1 MPLTAG
7 IVGLPNVGK
16 STLFNAITKSQIL
29 AANYPFATIEPNV
42 GIVPVPDHRLDV
54 LSKMY
59 NPKKTTPATCEFTD
73 IAGLVKGASKGEG
86 LGNQFLANIR
96 NCDAILQVVRCFI
109 DSNVIH
115 VEGSVDPIRDAKII
129 NLELILADL
138 DVVSKRLPKLEKKAQ
153 AKVDDAPFEYD
164 LLKRIE
170 ETLISEQP
178 VRSMK
183 FSEQEAKYVKNYSL
197 LTAKPFMY
205 IANIKDDYLTCPE
218 EDKEYLKLKEFAL
231 NEGSMICPISAEIEA
246 ELANLEDE
254 EQQEF
259 LNDLGI
265 TEPGLNR
272 LVKET
277 YKLLGYE
284 TFFTTGPDECRA
296 WTFKK
301 GMKAPECAGIIHTD
315 FEKGFIKAETV
326 SYDDLIKEGS
336 YLKAREAGLVRQEGK
351 DYIVQDGDIMLF
363 KFNVT
368 K

>member
-16 STLFNAITKSQIL
+16 STLFNAITKSQVL

-42 GIVPVPDHRLDV
+42 GIVAVPDERLEV
-54 LSKMY
+54 LTKMY
-59 NPKKTTPATCEFTD
+59 NPKKSTPATCEFTD

-96 NCDAILQVVRCFI
+96 NCDAILQVVRCFK
-109 DSNVIH
+109 DSNVVH
-115 VEGSVDPIRDAKII
+115 VEGSIDPVRDAKII

-138 DVVSKRLPKLEKKAQ
+138 DVVSKRIPKLEKKAQ
-153 AKVDDAPFEYD
+153 TKTDDAPFEYE

-170 ETLISEQP
+170 ATLINEMP
-178 VRSMK
+178 VRSMN
-183 FSEQEAKYVKNYSL
+183 FSETELKYVKNYSL

-205 IANIKDDYLTCPE
+205 IANIKDDFLTSPE
-218 EDKEYLKLKEFAL
+218 DDEVYKSFKQYAL
-231 NEGSMICPISAEIEA
+231 NEGSMICPISAEIESELASLSDEDEKEFLA
-246 ELANLEDE
+246 ELGLA
-254 EQQEF
+254 
-259 LNDLGI
+259 
-265 TEPGLNR
+265 EPGLNR
-272 LVKET
+272 LIKET
-277 YKLLGYE
+277 YKLLGYQ

-301 GMKAPECAGIIHTD
+301 GMKAPECAGVIHTD

-326 SYDDLIKEGS
+326 SYNDLVSSGT

-351 DYIVQDGDIMLF
+351 DYVVQDGDIMLF